1 MLKNSKVIYT
11 TVLNEEKFLVFLSIY
26 MTHELIQFRQKKW
39 TKKIQVCKCNL
50 ANTEIIYLYL
60 VFVLFLRRKQGTTQ
74 LISTHRPSYL
84 ASWTLPL
91 GYWYIS
97 TVSDSLLLV
106 EASRIRLQIFSIFVD
121 SCNLKDSFDNA
132 RKNISPM
139 HMNLGQKK
147 GDKFPKIWMDRAV
160 HYERVYKA
168 EVRLSTV
175 Q

>member
-1 MLKNSKVIYT
+1 M
-11 TVLNEEKFLVFLSIY
+11 
-26 MTHELIQFRQKKW
+26 
-39 TKKIQVCKCNL
+39 
-50 ANTEIIYLYL
+50 AN
-60 VFVLFLRRKQGTTQ
+60 
-74 LISTHRPSYL
+74 ISTTFGSKWCPNPGQEYLQSCLPSTDCILHMICFCFYSVYCYVL
-84 ASWTLPL
+84 CIFAIYECCKHAEIWILLP
-91 GYWYIS
+91 
-97 TVSDSLLLV
+97 SLLLV
-106 EASRIRLQIFSIFVD
+106 EASRICLQIFSIFVD

>member
-97 TVSDSLLLV
+97 TVSDFLIMMLLFINAAQNLCKI
-106 EASRIRLQIFSIFVD
+106 STQTHFS
-121 SCNLKDSFDNA
+121 
-132 RKNISPM
+132 
-139 HMNLGQKK
+139 
-147 GDKFPKIWMDRAV
+147 
-160 HYERVYKA
+160 A
-168 EVRLSTV
+168 EE
-175 Q
+175 